1 MTYHQ
6 TNSQIETEEAVFCL
20 SMYDGISLMRMIF
33 IQNVAHDMKMK
44 IKLLPLIIALLFLQ
58 TLSLSASIIN
68 LDQETIFVRKGFDP
82 QWTDRLP
89 ASGDRDW
96 LAIPAVKGGARNTVL
111 KELPLEG
118 MPKRPFFSL
127 KEYPPENFTFLTSF
141 DMEEAG
147 APVNEFLGIYF
158 ANIGEN
164 WSVYLNGHLLSDEI
178 HVNADG
184 GITAYRHS
192 RQVVIPI
199 DPRLLKPGKNI
210 LAARIIGDPTNIDSG
225 FHRSTPF
232 VIDSLESLER
242 QRSEQTTM
250 ILVFLYLFFG
260 VYHLFIF
267 IRRRDELFN
276 LYYALFSILLFVYI
290 LSRTHGIYGIISDT
304 TILHRIE
311 YCSLY
316 ALVPLIGAFVD
327 LLLTGSYGRITKIYG
342 AFYAV
347 LIIITAMP
355 VSNPFAID
363 ILRVWQ
369 VTVIIPL
376 LYYLFVRIGSKVRDG
391 FRKQYDGIR
400 AVVFPPYRAARAFL
414 RTLTSTTAGNLMA
427 GAIILVGCS
436 LFDIADSM
444 FWAYDYVVTQYGFF
458 AFTIGITLI
467 LANRFLK
474 THKELERG
482 NEIAA
487 IEMELAANMQKMLLP
502 QVPENI
508 DKWDIAMS
516 FKPKYGASGDFYDF
530 YCSGGRLQGIAI
542 FDVSGHGVSSALI
555 TMMVK
560 PITFRIF
567 NAMPGQKLDV
577 IMNLINE
584 HVSQDLNR
592 LDNFV
597 TSILLR
603 IRDNRVEYV
612 NAGHPDL
619 VHRIGKTG
627 EVRIVDNGENKFR
640 GEPLGLALNHHLP
653 SVIQFSVEKDD
664 ILLLFTDCILDARN
678 RRKERY
684 DMDRLVESLA
694 GAPNGTAAEILD
706 HLLASFDS
714 FVKDV
719 DLRDDFTVILAK
731 RTG

>member
-1 MTYHQ
+1 
-6 TNSQIETEEAVFCL
+6 
-20 SMYDGISLMRMIF
+20 
-33 IQNVAHDMKMK
+33 MKMK
-44 IKLLPLIIALLFLQ
+44 IKLPPVIIAFLLLQ

-89 ASGDRDW
+89 GPGEKEW
-96 LAIPAVKGGARNTVL
+96 LAIAAVKGGARNTVL

-141 DMEEAG
+141 DMDDAG

-164 WSVYLNGHLLSDEI
+164 WSVYLNGHLLRDEI
-178 HVNADG
+178 HVNG
-184 GITAYRHS
+184 KGRITAYRHS
-192 RQVVIPI
+192 REVIIPI
-199 DPRLLKPGKNI
+199 DPRLIRKGKNI

-232 VIDSLESLER
+232 VVDSLERLEKLS
-242 QRSEQTTM
+242 SEQTTM
-250 ILVFLYLFFG
+250 ILSFLYLFFG

-290 LSRTHGIYGIISDT
+290 LSRTHGIYDLVSDT
-304 TILHRIE
+304 TVLHRIE

-316 ALVPLIGAFVD
+316 ALVPLGGAFMD
-327 LLLTGSYGRITKIYG
+327 LLLTGAYSRMTKIYG

-347 LIIITAMP
+347 LIVITVLP

-369 VTVIIPL
+369 ITVIIPL
-376 LYYLFVRIGSKVRDG
+376 LYYLFVRMGSKVLEG
-391 FRKQYDGIR
+391 YRKQYDSIR
-400 AVVFPPYRAARAFL
+400 TVFPPFRAARSFL
-414 RTLTSTTAGNLMA
+414 RTLKSTTAGNLMV
-427 GAIILVGCS
+427 GTIILVACS
-436 LFDIADSM
+436 IFDIADSM
-444 FWAYDYVVTQYGFF
+444 FWAYDYVLTQYGFF

-474 THKELERG
+474 THKELEKG

-487 IEMELAANMQKMLLP
+487 IEMDLAGNMQKMLLP
-502 QVPENI
+502 QVPTGL
-508 DKWDIAMS
+508 DRWDIAMS

-567 NAMPGQKLDV
+567 NSMPGQKLDA

-603 IRDNRVEYV
+603 IRDDKVEYV

-619 VHRIGKTG
+619 VRKNVKTG
-627 EVRIVDNGENKFR
+627 EVRIVDAGGNKFR

-664 ILLLFTDCILDARN
+664 VLLLFTDCILDARN
-678 RRKERY
+678 HRKERY
-684 DMDRLVESLA
+684 DIDRLMQSLA

-706 HLLASFDS
+706 HLLATFDS
-714 FVKDV
+714 FVKDA